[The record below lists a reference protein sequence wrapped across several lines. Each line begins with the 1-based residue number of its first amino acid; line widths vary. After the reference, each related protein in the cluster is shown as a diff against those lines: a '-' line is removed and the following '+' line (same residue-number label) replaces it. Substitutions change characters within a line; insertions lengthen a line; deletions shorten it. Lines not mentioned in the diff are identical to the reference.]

1 MDKLSATSY
10 VVLGLVAE
18 QPTTGYDLD
27 AFAEGSIGQFFPLTR
42 SHLYSELDRLCRLG
56 LLDVTEVEAERFA
69 TKRVYEINEQ
79 GREVLDAWLD
89 ETALAP
95 ERQRNLFLVRVF
107 FGDRMSPTRIEELL
121 DAYEQASRGW
131 RDQLAELVDNL
142 AERPESTFR
151 RATAMYGVAQMEA
164 RLGWIDQVRPLLLA
178 APGRRLRTA
187 ASSDGVGLDQSS
199 ARTPEGRRAERGAG
213 HATRIET

>member
-18 QPTTGYDLD
+18 RPTTGYDLD

-69 TKRVYEINEQ
+69 TKRVYEINKR

-89 ETALAP
+89 ETALPP

-107 FGDRMSPTRIEELL
+107 FGDRMSPTRIRSCSMPT
-121 DAYEQASRGW
+121 SRRRARGVISLRSW
-131 RDQLAELVDNL
+131 STTWPSV
-142 AERPESTFR
+142 PSPTFR

-164 RLGWIDQVRPLLLA
+164 RLRWIDQVRPLLLEA
-178 APGRRLRTA
+178 AGDRPRKA
-187 ASSDGVGLDQSS
+187 ASGEGVGLDQSR
-199 ARTPEGRRAERGAG
+199 APTAEGRRAQKGAG
-213 HATRIET
+213 HASRIET